1 MSSRESGQG
10 ERRSIAKR
18 AGAAPE
24 KKAPPLVESAPLLA
38 GIAYRVDEAARRI
51 DIGKSKMWEL
61 VWNKRIPARKI
72 DGATVI
78 LHEDLVAFVR
88 EAPLFE
94 RANAAQ

>member
-1 MSSRESGQG
+1 MHKEGTAVP
-10 ERRSIAKR
+10 ERRSTAKK
-18 AGAAPE
+18 AGVAPE
-24 KKAPPLVESAPLLA
+24 KKGALVDDAPLLA

-88 EAPLFE
+88 GAPLFE
-94 RANAAQ
+94 RANAPQ